1 MQKFVQDRWKHVGAV
16 EVFGLENGMF
26 VFDFEGCD
34 LSRKILDEGP
44 WTLGSRPLILRPWSP
59 DVSLSR
65 KVETELPLW
74 VRFYGLNLHYWGDR
88 TLGRIA
94 SVLGRPICADKRTV
108 RRERLSFARVCVS
121 IQASD
126 GLPTTIYIAQ
136 DDGTLVEQAV
146 QYDWIPP
153 LCSTCKV
160 YGHVDASCP
169 ISAVAKEQA
178 GGVEVHDSSIVD
190 DGWVRQNSHRRRGK
204 RQVQIPPSAVV
215 GSASPVTG
223 AGVGDLTVRK
233 PMEVITPRGVAGD
246 STRKVGS
253 VVGSAHASSA
263 AAAAAAAAKGSSA
276 SSSSSCAAA
285 SLYAD
290 RGMKG
295 EGSMQVSPTVGTAS
309 RANTSR
315 VTEGK
320 VSGVSTGAGG
330 RSVADAKLGSGSSS
344 YSVIPGAP
352 PSLKKDILTGDNRFA
367 ALNSLDS
374 HVQNDGVIAYEEPI
388 SELERSPGRSGPLR
402 CSSSP
407 VSK

>member
-1 MQKFVQDRWKHVGAV
+1 MKCSEVKCNEVKCSGLKLVTVTFSGSMVTGVSSPVTHDPALPVAGQGGGARSGGVQSWAGLFRGGKVKEDAGDIPYYEPAVVNGKKVAQCMAEELVEESDRWEAALVGYVFGPRPSFTAMQKFVQDRWKHVGAV

-26 VFDFEGCD
+26 VFDFQGCD
-34 LSRKILDEGP
+34 LSRQILDEGP
-44 WTLGSRPLILRPWSP
+44 WTLGLRPLILCPWSP

-74 VRFYGLNLHYWGDR
+74 VRFYGLNLQYWGDR

-108 RRERLSFARVCVS
+108 RHERLSFARVCVS

-169 ISAVAKEQA
+169 ISAIAKEQA

-204 RQVQIPPSAVV
+204 RQVQIPPSAVA

-233 PMEVITPRGVAGD
+233 PMEVKTPRGVA
-246 STRKVGS
+246 V
-253 VVGSAHASSA
+253 
-263 AAAAAAAAKGSSA
+263 
-276 SSSSSCAAA
+276 
-285 SLYAD
+285 
-290 RGMKG
+290 RGGLVDNISKEVIG
-295 EGSMQVSPTVGTAS
+295 
-309 RANTSR
+309 
-315 VTEGK
+315 GK
-320 VSGVSTGAGG
+320 A
-330 RSVADAKLGSGSSS
+330 RHPQL
-344 YSVIPGAP
+344 
-352 PSLKKDILTGDNRFA
+352 
-367 ALNSLDS
+367 
-374 HVQNDGVIAYEEPI
+374 
-388 SELERSPGRSGPLR
+388 
-402 CSSSP
+402 
-407 VSK
+407 